1 MLNDNRV
8 EREILNRMEQ
18 ELQQRRTPKGNNNTV
33 YNSNGE
39 EARST
44 GRLNDMIIHIKNII
58 LARKN
63 LHALIEFVI
72 WEIDFSGES
81 IDKTCTR
88 VIITTV
94 LLTLALFTT
103 IYTVNANNG
112 NAIKKVSFSAIIIFL
127 HNSDKKIIV

>member
-1 MLNDNRV
+1 
-8 EREILNRMEQ
+8 MEQ
-18 ELQQRRTPKGNNNTV
+18 ELRQRRPPKGNNNTV

-39 EARST
+39 EVRST
-44 GRLNDMIIHIKNII
+44 GKLNDMRIHIKNHHTCQ
-58 LARKN
+58 KN
-63 LHALIEFVI
+63 LHALIESVM
-72 WEIDFSGES
+72 WKIDFSGES

-112 NAIKKVSFSAIIIFL
+112 NAIKKVSFSAIIIFFA
-127 HNSDKKIIV
+127 